1 MSAKG
6 MQKLPR
12 LDINVD
18 QVLLKAD
25 NNPES
30 MTMSSSSTGLSYAYD
45 KGRLLLIK
53 SDGFIMMP
61 VDNWRA
67 VAEELRNVI
76 DEVERWTRS

>member
-6 MQKLPR
+6 VNKLPR

-18 QVLLKAD
+18 QVLLLAD
-25 NNPES
+25 SSPEAL
-30 MTMSSSSTGLSYAYD
+30 TMSSSSTGLSYAYD

-53 SDGFIMMP
+53 HDGFIMMS

-67 VAEELRNVI
+67 VAEELKNVI